1 MLETERQRWGEIV
14 STSTVGFVSE
24 CEELHCIPP
33 LGSLVC
39 AHGVQGERIFAVV
52 AYGETNSID
61 PGRRIIRRGRHGLS
75 DAALY
80 EQNPEL
86 KHILRSLFHAVAIGY
101 EADGAIHHVLPSLP
115 PPLHYSVEAATP
127 ADVLRFTE
135 RPRYFSILAHYTGE
149 VPTDQLLIAHIRY
162 VFAARGHDRT
172 WLEQA
177 AREIARVF
185 KQDYDRLRPLLESLD
200 PDAL

>member
-1 MLETERQRWGEIV
+1 MPEAERQRWGEIV
-14 STSTVGFVSE
+14 STSTIGFISE

-33 LGSLVC
+33 LGSLVLV
-39 AHGVQGERIFAVV
+39 HGVQGERIFAVV
-52 AYGETNSID
+52 AYGETSSID
-61 PGRRIIRRGRHGLS
+61 PGRRIIRRGRQGLS

-86 KHILRSLFHAVAIGY
+86 KHILRSLFHAVAVGY
-101 EADGAIHHVLPSLP
+101 EANGVIHHVLPSLP
-115 PPLHYSVEAATP
+115 PPLHYSVEVATSD
-127 ADVLRFTE
+127 DVVQFTA

-149 VPTDQLLIAHIRY
+149 VPTDQLLVAHIRY
-162 VFAARGHDRT
+162 VFDARGRDRV

-185 KQDYDRLRPLLESLD
+185 KQDYDRLLPLLESLD